1 LGKLEDEPEKMITL
15 EITTLNNKKKKEIEK
30 K

>member
-15 EITTLNNKKKKEIEK
+15 EITTLNNKKKEIEK